1 MLELMRFKG
10 LSSRKY
16 YLLLVIFIIMII
28 IGSKIKDKYISN
40 IYTTYGMV
48 ECNEECIIS
57 ISLDYSKIDILKSS
71 TLYIDDSKVK
81 INNYEYGEI
90 YLNDNIPVQE
100 IKLYP
105 DSNLEEKIVKVKI
118 EYKKQRI
125 ISKIKNIII
134 ER

>member
-1 MLELMRFKG
+1 MLELARFKG
-10 LSSRKY
+10 LSSRKHY
-16 YLLLVIFIIMII
+16 ILIIIFIIMII
-28 IGSKIKDKYISN
+28 IGLKIKNKYISN

-57 ISLDYSKIDILKSS
+57 ISLDYSKIDIIKDS
-71 TLYIDDSKVK
+71 TLYIDD
-81 INNYEYGEI
+81 
-90 YLNDNIPVQE
+90 VQE

-105 DSNLEEKIVKVKI
+105 DSSLEEKIVKVKV

-125 ISKIKNIII
+125 ISKIKSIIL